1 MGLID
6 QVSTIEKRPDDNHS
20 IFASLI
26 QLLNGGLDKSSPY
39 NNDLIGN
46 NLICNNLICN
56 DPNCNNLICV
66 FAFDAYLF
74 MIYNF

>member
-1 MGLID
+1 MGLIN
-6 QVSTIEKRPDDNHS
+6 QASTIEKRPDDNHS
-20 IFASLI
+20 IFASLF

-46 NLICNNLICN
+46 DLTCN
-56 DPNCNNLICV
+56 DPNCNDLICV